1 MMKQLTGKIME
12 EKLKIGW
19 TTTDFAQFFDVTE
32 EEFLN
37 RLNKAFTEKACA
49 DILRR
54 LKRNDKFHR
63 KACLAVL
70 NRKKIKSNPQN
81 DVKSSDFLSGEE
93 DEKTETST
101 YLENLEKTEHELSD
115 LIIGLESEHKALFQK
130 RNCLAKDLM
139 QEKQVLLDFVNKLS
153 KHKETILKIIAD
165 CQDLTSKM
173 HEKMINISTKRQE
186 LESIRSEI
194 KELKKIQIFFYEN
207 GEIEFLNGESKI
219 PDEAIQASDNL
230 FNQLVSNHL
239 LENATVKTIKQL
251 SCLISITR
259 YMSEQQFEFNITFE
273 DSEIEK
279 IFENISSN
287 YQTNKNLI

>member
-49 DILRR
+49 DMLRR
-54 LKRNDKFHR
+54 LKKNDKFHK
-63 KACLAVL
+63 KACMAVL
-70 NRKKIKSNPQN
+70 NRKKIKSVNSQLLNFQN
-81 DVKSSDFLSGEE
+81 DVKSLDSLSGEE
-93 DEKTETST
+93 DEQPETSN

-115 LIIGLESEHKALFQK
+115 VLIGLESEHKALCQK
-130 RNCLAKDLM
+130 RKCLAKDLK

-153 KHKETILKIIAD
+153 KHKETIFKIIED
-165 CQDLTSKM
+165 CQDLTRQM
-173 HEKMINISTKRQE
+173 HEMMLNISTKRQE

-207 GEIEFLNGESKI
+207 GEIEFLNGKSIKI
-219 PDEAIQASDNL
+219 PDEGVQASDNL
-230 FNQLVSNHL
+230 FNQLVSNPL
-239 LENATVKTIKQL
+239 LENATVKIIKQL
-251 SCLISITR
+251 SVLISIKR
-259 YMSEQQFEFNITFE
+259 YLSEQQFEFDITFE

-287 YQTNKNLI
+287 

>member
-139 QEKQVLLDFVNKLS
+139 QEKQVLLDFVNELS

-173 HEKMINISTKRQE
+173 HEKMINISTKRKE

-207 GEIEFLNGESKI
+207 GEIEFLNGESIKI

-230 FNQLVSNHL
+230 FNQLVSNPL
-239 LENATVKTIKQL
+239 LENATVKTIIVVL
-251 SCLISITR
+251 NFSYLEMAR
-259 YMSEQQFEFNITFE
+259 MNRF
-273 DSEIEK
+273 EK
-279 IFENISSN
+279 I
-287 YQTNKNLI
+287 

>member
-37 RLNKAFTEKACA
+37 RLNKAFTERACA

-54 LKRNDKFHR
+54 LKKNDKFHK

-139 QEKQVLLDFVNKLS
+139 QEKQVLLDFVNELS

-173 HEKMINISTKRQE
+173 HEMMLNISIKRKE

-194 KELKKIQIFFYEN
+194 KELKKIQIFFYNN
-207 GEIEFLNGESKI
+207 GEIEFLNGESIKI

-230 FNQLVSNHL
+230 FNQLVSNPL

-259 YMSEQQFEFNITFE
+259 YMSQQQFEFDITFE
-273 DSEIEK
+273 DSKMEK

-287 YQTNKNLI
+287 